1 MSAEHPYEKNHIQI
15 QLPDDVAN
23 GMYINLVLVNH
34 NENEFVLDAVFVQPQ
49 QPKATV
55 RARLIT
61 SPKHTKNLLNAL
73 EDNIRK
79 YEARFGKIDT
89 GTGDPNNPLLQ

>member
-1 MSAEHPYEKNHIQI
+1 MSQ
-15 QLPDDVAN
+15 
-23 GMYINLVLVNH
+23 GMYINLALVNH
-34 NENEFVLDAVFVQPQ
+34 NENEFVIDAIFVQPQ

-61 SPKHTKNLLNAL
+61 SPKHTKNLLKAL

-79 YEARFGKIDT
+79 YEARFGKIEI
-89 GTGDPNNPLLQ
+89 GSGDPNNPLLQ